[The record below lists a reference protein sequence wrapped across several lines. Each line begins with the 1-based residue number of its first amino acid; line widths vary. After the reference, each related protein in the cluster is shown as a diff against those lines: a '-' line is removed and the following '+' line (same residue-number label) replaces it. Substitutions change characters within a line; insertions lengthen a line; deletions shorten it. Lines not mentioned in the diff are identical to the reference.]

1 MVAVIYVLTSG
12 CAWRR
17 LPAIFGIAVPTAY
30 RRFVEW
36 TNAGVWDELCGAV
49 DASGAEFSLLTWV
62 NAIRE
67 AAKARTTAT
76 DTEDRGQDHDS

>member
-1 MVAVIYVLTSG
+1 MTAVVYVLTSG

-36 TNAGVWDELCGAV
+36 TGASVWDQLCEAV
-49 DASGAEFSLLTWV
+49 DAAGAELSLRDWV
-62 NAIRE
+62 KAIRD
-67 AAKARTTAT
+67 AAGARTTAN
-76 DTEDRGQDHDS
+76 EGSEAEERVHD